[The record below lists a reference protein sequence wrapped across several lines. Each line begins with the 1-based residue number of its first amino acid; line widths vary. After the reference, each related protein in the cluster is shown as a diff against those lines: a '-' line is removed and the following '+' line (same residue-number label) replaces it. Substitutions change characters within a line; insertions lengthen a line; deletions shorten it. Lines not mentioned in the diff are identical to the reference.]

1 MLCLL
6 TGCSATADPTLP
18 PVGGRLFT
26 LLPSSYTGV
35 RFENR
40 LTDTRE
46 LNVFTYRNYYNG
58 GGVALGDLTGD
69 GLPEIV
75 LTSNLGG
82 TRLYLNE
89 GKFRFRDVTE
99 QAGLKSKGWTTG
111 VTLADVNGDGRL
123 DIYVCHA
130 GLGDSRLRANELYIN
145 QGLNADGVPTFVEQA
160 AAYGVADS
168 GYSTQAVFFDYDRD
182 GDLDLFV
189 INNSPRPVASFPLK
203 NTRNE
208 RDPLGGAR
216 LYRNDGGHFVDVSAA
231 AGIFGSEIG
240 LGLGVVV
247 SDVNRDGWPDIY
259 VANDFF
265 ERDYLYINQGD
276 GTFAERLEQEMPYI
290 SLSSMG
296 LDIAD
301 VNNDGWP
308 DIYVADMLP
317 DDEHRLKTTSSFESW
332 DRLQTEVRNGFYFQF
347 TRNML
352 HLNNGNG
359 TFSDIGQMAGVA
371 RTDWSWSVL
380 MADLDLDGYKDIYV
394 TTGLAKDV
402 TSQDYIAFL
411 ANRETMVEATSGG
424 RVDYRRLIDA
434 MTSTKLPNYAFHNRG
449 DLTFSNESAVWGLD
463 TLSFSSGAAYG
474 DLDGDGALDL
484 VVNNVDQEAFVY
496 RNNARTLTQNRF
508 LQVQL
513 DGTGANRFAIGAK
526 VTLWSGGREFYQ
538 EEEPTRGFQSSVDY
552 VLTFGVG
559 QRDTLDSVKVEWPGR
574 QGPVSLLTKVA
585 TNQRLTV
592 RQSEAVVPRAPSPQP
607 LTPLFT
613 DVTEAI
619 ALPYVHRENEFVD
632 FDREPLIPK
641 LLSTEG
647 PMLAVADVNGD
658 GLDDMFI
665 GGAKGQAGKLL
676 IQQPNGR
683 FASTNEKLFEQDR
696 LSEDLGA
703 VFFDADGDGHP
714 DLYVV
719 SGGSEFSSSRDPAL
733 QDRLYLND
741 GHGRFRK
748 ATGSVPPEDVSG
760 SRVVAADYDG
770 DGDVDLFV
778 GGRVVPWHYG
788 ADPRSML
795 LQNDGHGRFT
805 DVTRRLAPEL
815 ERVGMVTDAVW
826 RDVDGDGRVDLVV
839 VGEWMPITIFHNA
852 GGGKLVRLKTPG
864 LEHSEGWWNRI
875 VAGDFTGKGGGHV
888 DFIVGNLGLNTRLH
902 ASEAEP
908 VTMHV
913 KDFDGNGVSDQI
925 VSVYNHGTSYPIA
938 LRDELLTALPYLR
951 PRYPRHEDYA
961 RQTVTDIFSPA
972 DLAGATVKQAHT
984 FATALV
990 RNNGDGS
997 FTLVALPREAQLAP
1011 VYGILAQDV
1020 DGDGRP
1026 DLLLAGNFDG
1036 VQPEIGRMSASY
1048 GLVLR
1053 GDGTG
1058 RFTPVPPAQSGFAVP
1073 GQARDIQRVRT
1084 RRGDLYVVTRNNDR
1098 PLVFRSLR
1106 APTSLATGSPGLD
1119 DDDAVRA
1126 AHAVQRRTSGIL
1138 HDLDVDDVV
1147 RIDRSEAGP
1156 RFELHR
1162 HVVDQKQGLAARHER
1177 AGSANADGNAAAVG
1191 SRHEHAGKMVHQQLF
1206 ERAAGHPLDLFFGQ
1220 DRSRSRA
1227 RRSAR
1232 VGSALG
1238 RGVRGEAGDNAA
1250 DEQTGDSLGI
1260 GRAHR

>member
-1 MLCLL
+1 MTGAVTRRSRSVGAQHAAPLPLFLPILCLL
-6 TGCSATADPTLP
+6 AGCSARSDPTLP
-18 PVGGRLFT
+18 PADSRLFT
-26 LLPSSYTGV
+26 RLPSGYTGV

-58 GGVALGDLTGD
+58 GGTALGDLTGD

-75 LTSNLGG
+75 LTRNLGG
-82 TRLYLNE
+82 PRLYLNE

-99 QAGLKSKGWTTG
+99 EAGLKRKGWTTG

-130 GLGDSRLRANELYIN
+130 GNGDARSRANELYIN

-189 INNSPRPVASFPLK
+189 INNSPRPVASFPVT
-203 NTRNE
+203 NTRDV
-208 RDPLGGAR
+208 RDPLGGAK

-240 LGLGVVV
+240 LGLGLVV

-265 ERDYLYINQGD
+265 ERDYLYINNGD

-317 DDEHRLKTTSSFESW
+317 DDERRLKTTSSFATW
-332 DRLQTEVRNGFYFQF
+332 DRLQGDVRNGFHYQF

-359 TFSDIGQMAGVA
+359 TFSDIGQLAGVA

-394 TTGLAKDV
+394 TNGLAKDE

-411 ANRETMVEATSGG
+411 ANRETMVQATSSG
-424 RVDYRRLIDA
+424 RVDFRRLIDA
-434 MTSTKLPNYAFHNRG
+434 MSSTKLPNYAFHNRG
-449 DLTFSNESAVWGLD
+449 DLTFSNESAAWGLD
-463 TLSFSSGAAYG
+463 TLSFSNGAAYG

-484 VVNNVDQEAFVY
+484 VVNNVNQEAFVY

-508 LQVQL
+508 LQVRL
-513 DGTGANRFAIGAK
+513 EGAGANRFAIGAK
-526 VTLWSGGREFYQ
+526 VTLWSGTRQFFQ
-538 EEEPTRGFQSSVDY
+538 ELEPTRGFQSSVDY
-552 VLTFGVG
+552 ILTFGVG

-574 QGPVSLLTKVA
+574 EGRVSLLTKVA

-592 RQSEAVVPRAPSPQP
+592 RQSEAVVPRAPSPQS

-613 DVTEAI
+613 DVTDQVG
-619 ALPYVHRENEFVD
+619 LPYTHRENEFVD

-647 PMLAVADVNGD
+647 PMVAVADVNGD

-665 GGAKGQAGKLL
+665 GGAKGQAGRVLV
-676 IQQPNGR
+676 QQPDGR
-683 FASTNEKLFEQDR
+683 FVSTNEKLLEQDR

-703 VFFDADGDGHP
+703 VFFDADGDGRP

-719 SGGSEFSSSRDPAL
+719 SGGSEFASSRDPAL

-741 GHGRFRK
+741 GRGRFRK
-748 ATGSVPPEDVSG
+748 AIGSLPPEDVSG

-788 ADPRSML
+788 EAPRSLL
-795 LQNDGHGRFT
+795 LQNDGHGHFT
-805 DVTRRLAPEL
+805 DVTKRLAPEL
-815 ERVGMVTDAVW
+815 ERVGMVTDAEW
-826 RDVDGDGRVDLVV
+826 RDVDGDGRPDLIV
-839 VGEWMPITIFHNA
+839 VGEWMPITIFRNA
-852 GGGKLVRLKTPG
+852 GGGKLVRLKTTG

-875 VAGDFTGKGGGHV
+875 VAGDFTGKGRV

-908 VTMHV
+908 TTMYV
-913 KDFDGNGVSDQI
+913 KDFDGNGVTDQI

-938 LRDELLTALPYLR
+938 LRDELITALPYLR
-951 PRYPRHEDYA
+951 PRYPRYADYA
-961 RQTVTDIFSPA
+961 GQTVTDIFSPA
-972 DLAGATVKQAHT
+972 ELAGATVKQAHT

-990 RNNGDGS
+990 RNNGDES
-997 FTLVALPREAQLAP
+997 FTLVPLPLEAQLAP
-1011 VYGILAQDV
+1011 VYGILAQDL
-1020 DGDGRP
+1020 DGDGKP

-1048 GLVLR
+1048 GLALR
-1053 GDGTG
+1053 GDGMG
-1058 RFTPVPPAQSGFAVP
+1058 RFTPLPAAQSGFAVP

-1084 RRGDLYVVTRNNDR
+1084 RGGDLYLVARNNDR
-1098 PLVFRSLR
+1098 PLIFRSTGAKR
-1106 APTSLATGSPGLD
+1106 ALATLGLD
-1119 DDDAVRA
+1119 DDHPVGA
-1126 AHAVQRRTSGIL
+1126 AHPVHRRLGGVLQHLDRRDVMRIDAPERPARCCFHRDTVDHVQRLVAPVQRR
-1138 HDLDVDDVV
+1138 DPAD
-1147 RIDRSEAGP
+1147 
-1156 RFELHR
+1156 
-1162 HVVDQKQGLAARHER
+1162 
-1177 AGSANADGNAAAVG
+1177 ANGDAAVG
-1191 SRHEHAGKMVHQQLF
+1191 RARHHHAGKAVHQQLLD
-1206 ERAAGHPLDLFFGQ
+1206 RPAGRTRDLFLRH
-1220 DRSRSRA
+1220 D
-1227 RRSAR
+1227 
-1232 VGSALG
+1232 
-1238 RGVRGEAGDNAA
+1238 
-1250 DEQTGDSLGI
+1250 
-1260 GRAHR
+1260 